1 MSVMNRGF
9 FITVLLA
16 AATAVGG
23 DAAMAA
29 ETGAVPPTPP
39 QLWADYDPDA
49 GDFEEEIV
57 REETRNGIQE
67 RESFITAHVLGEKVR
82 VYCIYKVKEAATK
95 APGLLNVHGW
105 MGTASIDQGYVN
117 DGWAVM
123 SFDYCGEM
131 PNRPR
136 FTRYPER
143 LRHANMTGP
152 VVHSHRPDRSSI
164 ADPSQASD
172 YVWYAIQ
179 RRVVSYLSRQK
190 EVDPVRLGAKG
201 YSYGG
206 TLMWPLATDPRI
218 KAVVAYFGI
227 GWNEYYR
234 NKGVWMYA
242 VPPVAPPKSPGEEI
256 FLSAIAP
263 EAHVPFITAAT
274 LWLNGSND
282 HHGGHERAL
291 ESFKLFKPGVPRA
304 YAIQARGH
312 HNTERI
318 EQDTKMWLEKH
329 VLGKDV
335 FWPAQPASALRLDAD
350 GVPELVVTP
359 ASPER
364 VKSVEIY
371 YALKDAVSFN
381 RSWRDVPSIRRGDSW
396 VASLP
401 VMNID
406 DYVFGCANVF
416 YDTTLVL
423 STEFNA
429 AIPATLG
436 PHAKAT
442 DRRADS
448 FTSGRDGMA
457 WTDVAEVEGVGGITG
472 FRATDNRK
480 GTRTE
485 NLGDPKWQAPPGGR
499 LEFKFYCTEPQRL
512 VVTAGN
518 FAGEI
523 EITASDAW
531 QSKTIE
537 PGVLVRKGGTEP
549 LKDWASVSSVHFGP
563 AAGADITKV
572 IFAEFLWAGPQPA
585 PRD

>member
-1 MSVMNRGF
+1 MSVANL
-9 FITVLLA
+9 ISCTTLLVVTTVAGGLVA
-16 AATAVGG
+16 AAAEPTAL
-23 DAAMAA
+23 
-29 ETGAVPPTPP
+29 PPP

-57 REETRNGIQE
+57 REQTRNGILE

-82 VYCIYKVKEAATK
+82 VYCIYKVKADATE

-105 MGTASIDQGYVN
+105 MGAPSIDQSYVN

-123 SFDYCGEM
+123 SFDYCGEV
-131 PNRPR
+131 PKRPR

-152 VVHSHRPDRSSI
+152 VVHSHLPDRSSI
-164 ADPSQASD
+164 TDPTQASD

-179 RRVVSYLSRQK
+179 RRVVSYLTRQK
-190 EVDPVRLGAKG
+190 EVDRARLGAKG

-234 NKGVWMYA
+234 NKQVWMYA
-242 VPPVAPPKSPGEEI
+242 DPPVAPAKSPGEEI
-256 FLSAIAP
+256 FLAAVAP
-263 EAHVPFITAAT
+263 EAYVPFITAAT

-282 HHGGHERAL
+282 HHGGHERSL
-291 ESFKLFKPGVPRA
+291 ESFKRFQPGVPWA
-304 YAIQARGH
+304 FAIQARGH

-318 EQDTKMWLEKH
+318 EQDTKMWLEKY

-335 FWPAQPASALRLDAD
+335 LWPAQPASTLRLDTD

-359 ASPER
+359 ANPER
-364 VKSVEIY
+364 VKSLEIY
-371 YALKDAVSFN
+371 YALKDPVSFN
-381 RSWRDVPSIRRGDSW
+381 RSWRDVPSVRRGDSW

-401 VMNID
+401 VMNVD
-406 DYVFGCANVF
+406 DYVFGYANVF

-429 AIPATLG
+429 AIPAKLG
-436 PHAKAT
+436 AHAKAT
-442 DRRADS
+442 DRRAES
-448 FTSGRDGMA
+448 FASGRDGMT
-457 WTDVAEVEGVGGITG
+457 WTDVAEVDGVGGITG
-472 FRATDNRK
+472 FRATDNRR

-485 NLGDPKWQAPPGGR
+485 NLGDPKWRAPPGAA

-512 VVTAGN
+512 TVTAGR
-518 FAGEI
+518 FVGEI
-523 EITASDAW
+523 EIPASDAW
-531 QSKTIE
+531 QSRSID
-537 PGVLVRKGGTEP
+537 PQALVLKGGKEP
-549 LKDWASVSSVHFGP
+549 MKNWAGVTSLHFGP
-563 AAGADITKV
+563 APGSDITKV
-572 IFAEFLWAGPQPA
+572 IFAEFRWTAPDSPA
-585 PRD
+585 SR

>member
-1 MSVMNRGF
+1 MSVPKRF
-9 FITVLLA
+9 SSIRLLLLA
-16 AATAVGG
+16 VTVAGGSVAA
-23 DAAMAA
+23 AA
-29 ETGAVPPTPP
+29 EQAGLTPP

-57 REETRNGIQE
+57 RQEARSGILV

-82 VYCIYKVKEAATK
+82 VYCIYKVREAATG

-117 DGWAVM
+117 EGWAVM
-123 SFDYCGEM
+123 SFDYCGET
-131 PNRPR
+131 PNRLR
-136 FTRYPER
+136 FTRYPES
-143 LRHANMTGP
+143 LRYANMAGP

-164 ADPSQASD
+164 TDPTQASD

-179 RRVVSYLSRQK
+179 RRVVSYLASQK
-190 EVDPVRLGAKG
+190 EVDRARLGAKG

-234 NKGVWMYA
+234 NKRVWMYA
-242 VPPVAPPKSPGEEI
+242 VPPVAPPKSAGEGI
-256 FLSAIAP
+256 FLSALAP
-263 EAHVPFITAAT
+263 EAYVPFITAAT

-282 HHGGHERAL
+282 HHGGHERSL
-291 ESFKLFKPGVPRA
+291 ESFKRFRPGVPWA
-304 YAIQARGH
+304 FAIQARGH

-335 FWPAQPASALRLDAD
+335 FWPAQPASTLRLDAN

-364 VKSVEIY
+364 VTAVEIC
-371 YALKDAVSFN
+371 YAVKEPVSFN
-381 RSWRDVPSIRRGDSW
+381 RSWRDVSSVRRGDSW

-401 VMNID
+401 VMNVD
-406 DYVFGCANVF
+406 DYVFGHANVF
-416 YDTTLVL
+416 YDTKLVM

-429 AIPATLG
+429 AIPAKLG
-436 PHAKAT
+436 PRAKAT

-448 FTSGRDGMA
+448 FASGRDGMA

-485 NLGDPKWQAPPGGR
+485 NLGDPKWQAPPGAR
-499 LEFKFYCTEPQRL
+499 LEFKVYCTEPQRL
-512 VVTAGN
+512 TVTAGN

-523 EITASDAW
+523 EISASDAW
-531 QSKTIE
+531 QSPSIE
-537 PGVLVRKGGTEP
+537 PQALVLRGGKEP
-549 LKDWASVSSVHFGP
+549 MKDWAGVSSLHFGP
-563 AAGADITKV
+563 APGADITKV
-572 IFAEFLWAGPQPA
+572 IFAEFRWTAPA
-585 PRD
+585 LPGGR

>member
-1 MSVMNRGF
+1 MSKGHRSF
-9 FITVLLA
+9 CTTLLLA
-16 AATAVGG
+16 AAATAAGAS
-23 DAAMAA
+23 AAAAA
-29 ETGAVPPTPP
+29 EQPRPTPP
-39 QLWADYDPDA
+39 QLWADFDPDR
-49 GDFEEEIV
+49 GDFAEEIV
-57 REETRNGIQE
+57 REETRNGVYE
-67 RESFITAHVLGEKVR
+67 RESFISAPVLGEDVR
-82 VYCIYKVKEAATK
+82 VYCIYAVKAGATK
-95 APGLLNVHGW
+95 VPGLLNVHGW
-105 MGTASIDQGYVN
+105 MGAASIDQGYVA

-143 LRHANMTGP
+143 LRHANMAGP
-152 VVHSHRPDRSSI
+152 VVHSHRPDGTSI
-164 ADPSQASD
+164 TSPTQASD

-179 RRVVSYLSRQK
+179 RRVLSYLARQK
-190 EVDPVRLGAKG
+190 EVDPARLGAKG

-234 NKGVWMYA
+234 SKRAWMYA

-256 FLSAIAP
+256 FLSALAP
-263 EAHVPFITAAT
+263 EAHVPSITAAT

-282 HHGGHERAL
+282 HHGGHERSL
-291 ESFKLFKPGVPRA
+291 ESFRMFKPGVPRA
-304 YAIQARGH
+304 FAIQARGH

-318 EQDTKMWLEKH
+318 DQDAKMWLEKH
-329 VLGKDV
+329 VLGKDL
-335 FWPAQPASALRLDAD
+335 FWPAQPASALGLDAE

-359 ASPER
+359 ANPER
-364 VKSVEIY
+364 VTSVEIY
-371 YALKDAVSFN
+371 HALKEPVSFN
-381 RSWRDVPSIRRGDSW
+381 RSWRNVPSVRRGDSW
-396 VASLP
+396 VAALP
-401 VMNID
+401 VMNVD
-406 DYVFGCANVF
+406 DYVFGYANVF

-423 STEFNA
+423 STDFNA
-429 AIPATLG
+429 AIPAKLG
-436 PHAKAT
+436 PNAKAT
-442 DRRADS
+442 DRRAVS
-448 FTSGRDGMA
+448 FTAGRDGMA

-485 NLGDPKWQAPPGGR
+485 NLGDPKWQAPPGAR

-523 EITASDAW
+523 EITASDTW

-537 PGVLVRKGGTEP
+537 PHALVRKGGTEP
-549 LKDWASVSSVHFGP
+549 MKEWVGVTSLHFGP
-563 AAGADITKV
+563 VANADITKV
-572 IFAEFLWAGPQPA
+572 IFAEFRWADPQPG
-585 PRD
+585 DGE